1 MYQSKILFL
10 LAALLSTSVLST
22 ACAPSSAQLKKAMQ
36 DDPEILYAAMR
47 KDPLKFLDV
56 VNEVSDLARL
66 QKESK
71 QLDDGFRNVVQPA
84 IDENRVMDGLKSAPI
99 TIVEYSD
106 FQCSFC
112 AQGHETVQQVKSEY
126 GDKLRVLLKHHPID
140 RLHPQA
146 RKMSQLF
153 EAIATKNPKKA
164 LEFKAQ
170 LFEMQS
176 TFVPNEVERQAK
188 TREELMTKYN
198 RRVDQELAKMIK
210 SLGFDYTEM
219 KKLAESAAII
229 SLIEKDQD
237 EARKF
242 GFTGTPAYLINGV
255 PVRGAASAASFKY
268 VIDRHLKT
276 VK

>member
-1 MYQSKILFL
+1 MYQAKVLFFL
-10 LAALLSTSVLST
+10 LALTSASFFST
-22 ACAPSSAQLKKAMQ
+22 ACAPNSAQLKQAMQ

-71 QLDDGFRNVVQPA
+71 QLDDGFGNVVQPA
-84 IDENRVMDGLKSAPI
+84 IDENRVIDGLKSAPI

-106 FQCSFC
+106 FQCGFC
-112 AQGHETVQQVKSEY
+112 AQGHETVQQVKAEY

-146 RKMSQLF
+146 RKMSRFF
-153 EAIATKNPKKA
+153 EAIATKSPKKA

-176 TFVPNEVERQAK
+176 QFMPNEVERQSK
-188 TREELMTKYN
+188 TREDLMVKYD
-198 RRVDQELAKMIK
+198 RRVDQELGKLIK
-210 SLGFDYTEM
+210 SLGFDYAEM
-219 KKLAESAAII
+219 KKLADSAAIV

-237 EARKF
+237 EARAF
-242 GFTGTPAYLINGV
+242 GFSGTPAYLINGV

-276 VK
+276 IK

>member
-10 LAALLSTSVLST
+10 IAALLSTSVLVT
-22 ACAPSSAQLKKAMQ
+22 ACAPNSAQLKKAVQ
-36 DDPEILYAAMR
+36 EDPEILYAAMR
-47 KDPLKFLDV
+47 KDPQKFLDV

-71 QLDDGFRNVVQPA
+71 QLDEGFSNVVQPA
-84 IDENRVMDGLKSAPI
+84 IDENRVIDGSKTAPI

-106 FQCSFC
+106 FQCGFC
-112 AQGHETVQQVKSEY
+112 AQGHETVQQVKAEY

-140 RLHPQA
+140 RIHPQA

-170 LFEMQS
+170 LFETQS
-176 TFVPNEVERQAK
+176 SFMPNEDERQSRS
-188 TREELMTKYN
+188 REEMMAKYD

-210 SLGFDYTEM
+210 ALGFEYTEL
-219 KKLAESAAII
+219 KKLAESPTIT
-229 SLIEKDQD
+229 SLIERDQS

>member
-1 MYQSKILFL
+1 VYHSKILFF
-10 LAALLSTSVLST
+10 LAALLSASVLST
-22 ACAPSSAQLKKAMQ
+22 GCAPSSAQMKKAMQ

-71 QLDDGFRNVVQPA
+71 QLDDGFGNVVQPV
-84 IDENRVMDGLKSAPI
+84 IDENRVIDGLKSAPI
-99 TIVEYSD
+99 IIVEYSD
-106 FQCSFC
+106 FQCGFC
-112 AQGHETVQQVKSEY
+112 AQGHETVQQVKAEY

-146 RKMSQLF
+146 RKMSQFF
-153 EAIATKNPKKA
+153 EAIATKDHKKA

-176 TFVPNEVERQAK
+176 QFMPNEMERQSK
-188 TREELMTKYN
+188 TREDLMAKYD
-198 RRVDQELAKMIK
+198 RRVDQQLGKLIK
-210 SLGFDYTEM
+210 SLGFEYAEM
-219 KKLAESAAII
+219 KKLAQSTAIV

-242 GFTGTPAYLINGV
+242 GFPGTPAYLINGV

-268 VIDRHLKT
+268 VIDRQLKT

>member
-1 MYQSKILFL
+1 MYQSKVLFT
-10 LAALLSTSVLST
+10 LAALLSLSFVSTS
-22 ACAPSSAQLKKAMQ
+22 CAPTSAQLKKAMQ
-36 DDPEILYAAMR
+36 DDPEILYGVMR
-47 KDPLKFLDV
+47 KEPQKFLDV

-71 QLDDGFRNVVQPA
+71 QLDDGFGNVVQPV
-84 IDENRVMDGLKSAPI
+84 IDENRIMDGLKSAPI

-106 FQCSFC
+106 FQCGFC
-112 AQGHETVQQVKSEY
+112 AQGHETVQQVKAEY

-153 EAIATKNPKKA
+153 EAVATKSPKKA

-170 LFEMQS
+170 LFEMQP
-176 TFVPNEVERQAK
+176 TFMPNEAERQSK
-188 TREELMTKYN
+188 TREDMMAKYD
-198 RRVDQELAKMIK
+198 RRVDQELAKLIK
-210 SLGFDYTEM
+210 SLGFEYAEI
-219 KKLAESAAII
+219 KKLAESATIT

-242 GFTGTPAYLINGV
+242 GFPGTPAYLINGV
-255 PVRGAASAASFKY
+255 PIRGAASAASFKY

>member
-1 MYQSKILFL
+1 MYHSKILFF
-10 LAALLSTSVLST
+10 LAALLSASVLST
-22 ACAPSSAQLKKAMQ
+22 GCAPSSAQMKKAMQ

-71 QLDDGFRNVVQPA
+71 QLDDGFGNVVQPV
-84 IDENRVMDGLKSAPI
+84 IDENRVIDGLKSAPI
-99 TIVEYSD
+99 IIVEYSD
-106 FQCSFC
+106 FQCGFC
-112 AQGHETVQQVKSEY
+112 AQGHETVQQVKAEY

-146 RKMSQLF
+146 RKMSQFF
-153 EAIATKNPKKA
+153 EAIATKDHKKA

-176 TFVPNEVERQAK
+176 QFMPNEMERQSK
-188 TREELMTKYN
+188 TREDLMAKYD
-198 RRVDQELAKMIK
+198 RRVDQQLGKLIK
-210 SLGFDYTEM
+210 SLGFEYAEM
-219 KKLAESAAII
+219 KKLAQSTAIV

-242 GFTGTPAYLINGV
+242 GFPGTPAYLINGV

-268 VIDRHLKT
+268 VIDRQLKT